1 MEWTYKRDETVA
13 AAKTGIR
20 RCVIVEAEE
29 AVSKTSGNPMIVVT
43 VRPSGSKAKVKSFIV
58 KNANFDRNMTQF
70 YESFTSIPEGSFDFV
85 SWIGAEGI
93 ANFGIND
100 RGYLEV
106 KWWVSPEKCGELPP
120 FEGEKPTQQTVEHFT
135 PVADT
140 DDMPF

>member
-29 AVSKTSGNPMIVVT
+29 AVSKTSQKPMIVVT

-58 KNANFDRNMTQF
+58 KNDNFDRNMTQF

-106 KWWVSPEKCGELPP
+106 KWWVSPERCGELPP
-120 FEGEKPTQQTVEHFT
+120 FEGEKPTQQTVEHFN